1 MKDLGGFLFF
11 MTWVFGLIYIG
22 TTFGILGVI
31 TFFAITGVI
40 AWIWGHLKGE

>member
-22 TTFGILGVI
+22 TTFGYGDI
-31 TFFAITGVI
+31 
-40 AWIWGHLKGE
+40 